1 MRKLKIY
8 EDRDLICFSL
18 YYLSFGDIFNTRR
31 WNSTKDLQDPEL
43 QRLASLLPAYCLKS
57 KADNTTTKYRYAFN
71 HFSTWCSS
79 HSNESSKL
87 CHLTASDMTVSLYLI
102 HLSQTYS
109 SNSKIEE
116 AVCAI
121 SWAHNIAGYDN
132 PCLSTLVKSCKEGAI
147 RETSRPVQKKEPLLP
162 EHLLLLTEKYGKSSN
177 CLSDIRLLT
186 LCLLGFAGFLRFSEI
201 VNIRRSHITF
211 HSDHVSLFIARS
223 KTDKYNQG
231 SHVCIAK
238 TGTQTCPVNML
249 SRYLQMAGIISTS
262 DEYIFR
268 QITFLKK
275 SNSYKLRDVTKP
287 LSYTRAREIILAGLE
302 GIGLD
307 KSKFG
312 IHSLRRGGATAACA
326 AGISDRVFKKHGRWK
341 SDNAKDGYVKESL
354 NEKLSVSL
362 NLGI

>member
-1 MRKLKIY
+1 
-8 EDRDLICFSL
+8 
-18 YYLSFGDIFNTRR
+18 
-31 WNSTKDLQDPEL
+31 
-43 QRLASLLPAYCLKS
+43 
-57 KADNTTTKYRYAFN
+57 
-71 HFSTWCSS
+71 
-79 HSNESSKL
+79 
-87 CHLTASDMTVSLYLI
+87 MTVSLYLI

-287 LSYTRAREIILAGLE
+287 LSYTRAREIILASLE

-341 SDNAKDGYVKESL
+341 SDKAKDGYVKESL

>member
-1 MRKLKIY
+1 M
-8 EDRDLICFSL
+8 
-18 YYLSFGDIFNTRR
+18 
-31 WNSTKDLQDPEL
+31 
-43 QRLASLLPAYCLKS
+43 
-57 KADNTTTKYRYAFN
+57 
-71 HFSTWCSS
+71 
-79 HSNESSKL
+79 
-87 CHLTASDMTVSLYLI
+87 
-102 HLSQTYS
+102 
-109 SNSKIEE
+109 
-116 AVCAI
+116 
-121 SWAHNIAGYDN
+121 
-132 PCLSTLVKSCKEGAI
+132 
-147 RETSRPVQKKEPLLP
+147 
-162 EHLLLLTEKYGKSSN
+162 
-177 CLSDIRLLT
+177 
-186 LCLLGFAGFLRFSEI
+186 
-201 VNIRRSHITF
+201 NIRRSHITF
-211 HSDHVSLFIARS
+211 HSDHASLFIARS

-231 SHVCIAK
+231 SNVCIAK

-275 SNSYKLRDVTKP
+275 SNSYKLRDVTKS
-287 LSYTRAREIILAGLE
+287 LSYTRAREIILASFE

-341 SDNAKDGYVKESL
+341 SDKAKDGYVKESL